1 MEIEKEENKMEID
14 EENNDITAKQ
24 LYEKFESWNND
35 ITKSFIDPKKEKKNK
50 KENYKLKDLLIKF
63 NKYPTPIKDVEL
75 IDIKLATKIKEDDV
89 FLEKDFIAQHLR
101 RGESLFYNK
110 IEDTY
115 DYARIGLPKF
125 FDYKKNYEDTEND
138 TKLKERVLGEITEIS
153 EKEKNNA
160 KYFAYLTTK
169 VNGENFQVS
178 YNTKYDCWI
187 IASKNVS
194 IVIRNKQDIDFY
206 KDENNFK
213 EYLKEEN
220 APEVKILTEKE
231 KKMKEKREKKL
242 EKKKK
247 KKERLERRKRG
258 KNEINKNEEDN
269 DEKEEDEKEENEKE
283 EEKEEEKKVE
293 EEKVEENPNKINIE
307 KKDDK
312 KKKGMSNI
320 LNRYIF
326 ALEFAETWLKILEEK
341 IINNEN
347 KNLINEFKNE
357 LGNHTLIGESV
368 GDRKREH
375 ILVYNE
381 RDIIFYG
388 IVNNQKLLKQKCL
401 SLSNSFNLFK
411 KYNLSFTEYYKSNEY
426 DNLDELFKYLN
437 EQYDVI
443 FDKSLQESGEGNVV
457 YLSCNINGSESVKG
471 LAKLKTFEYR
481 FYRKVREK
489 CKGVFYL
496 EKEKIEEDVTKEF
509 NKNKKKKEKKK
520 KGKNDKENNDEEEMK
535 RLQKMID
542 KELKEESEKIDKRLN
557 NLIGKMKK
565 ESRDLLQEVPKSKY
579 KLDKILLEEYL
590 DFGEYIINYKAKD
603 KTDYSDVFAS
613 FIVIMK
619 EKFKAKVE
627 INDSLINEIRNKFE
641 KLISNSGEKEDEEK
655 EEDKKE

>member
-1 MEIEKEENKMEID
+1 MEIDKENKMEID
-14 EENNDITAKQ
+14 EENNEITAKQ

-35 ITKSFIDPKKEKKNK
+35 VTKLIIDSKKEKKNK
-50 KENYKLKDLLIKF
+50 KDNYKTKDLLIKF

-110 IEDTY
+110 IEDSY
-115 DYARIGLPKF
+115 DFARIGLPKF
-125 FDYKKNYEDTEND
+125 FDYKKHYEDTEND
-138 TKLKERVLGEITEIS
+138 IKLKERVLGEIIEIN

-160 KYFAYLTTK
+160 KYLAYLTTK

-178 YNTKYDCWI
+178 YNKKYDCWI

-194 IVIRNKQDIDFY
+194 IVIRNKDDIDFY
-206 KDENNFK
+206 KNENNFK
-213 EYLKEEN
+213 EYLREEN
-220 APEVKILTEKE
+220 TPETKILTEKE
-231 KKMKEKREKKL
+231 KKMKEKKEKKL

-258 KNEINKNEEDN
+258 KNKNEEDN
-269 DEKEEDEKEENEKE
+269 DEKEEDEKEEDEKEENEKE
-283 EEKEEEKKVE
+283 EEKKEEKKVE
-293 EEKVEENPNKINIE
+293 EKVEDNPNKINIE
-307 KKDDK
+307 KKDDN
-312 KKKGMSNI
+312 KKKGLSNI
-320 LNRYIF
+320 LNRYIY
-326 ALEFAETWLKILEEK
+326 ALEFAEAWLKILENK

-375 ILVYNE
+375 ILVYNQ

-388 IVNNQKLLKQKCL
+388 IVNNQKLLTQKCL
-401 SLSNSFNLFK
+401 SLYNSFNLFK

-443 FDKSLQESGEGNVV
+443 FDKSLQESGEGNVL
-457 YLSCNINGSESVKG
+457 YLSCNINGIESVKG

-489 CKGVFYL
+489 CKGVIYL
-496 EKEKIEEDVTKEF
+496 EKEKIEENVTKEF

-520 KGKNDKENNDEEEMK
+520 KEKKNKENNDEEEMK

-557 NLIGKMKK
+557 YLIGKMKK

-579 KLDKILLEEYL
+579 NLDKTLLEEYL

-641 KLISNSGEKEDEEK
+641 RLISNSREKEDEEK
-655 EEDKKE
+655 EEDQKE